1 MLHCRP
7 SRENDI
13 FRQQFMLRH
22 GSIKIVFDVTKQM
35 ATSEKIRKNK
45 EAKTQIR
52 TKDKTGHRQS
62 VA

>member
-1 MLHCRP
+1 
-7 SRENDI
+7 
-13 FRQQFMLRH
+13 MLRH

-35 ATSEKIRKNK
+35 ATSEKITKNK